1 MRTHQC
7 TEQRVGKVRFVRM
20 NLVRWPKRPEELI
33 HFSKSL
39 ISALTFSSKSSN
51 PTPQP
56 SEFRIETDRITKLIN
71 DHPFPDLPLQPFF
84 IQHIQPSLLSTALV
98 ENVLGRLFSGH
109 SNGLKAFEF
118 FKFSLNHSHCF
129 SPSSDSFEKALHIL
143 TRMRSFDMAWE
154 LMEEIRQKHP
164 SLLTLKSMSIFLSK
178 LAKFGSFEDTLEAFE
193 RMEREVFSGRR
204 FGVEEFNVLLRA
216 FCTQRQM
223 KEVRAVF
230 QKMYPRF
237 SPNTQTMNILLLG
250 FKESGDVTS
259 VELFYHEMVRRGFK
273 PNVVTYNIRIDAY
286 CKKGCFG
293 DGLRL
298 LEEMERVNCFPTIE
312 TITTLIHGAGIAR
325 NLSRARQLFE
335 EIPLRNLRPDIGVYN
350 ALIATFIRARDVES
364 AIGLMDEMEELGLKR
379 SDGLEGVCK
388 MYQRLVERNFVPK
401 MRTVVMLMKFFCE
414 NRRPDL
420 GLDLWGYL
428 VERGCCP
435 HGHALDLLVTGLCSH
450 GRGEEAY
457 ECSKQVLERGR
468 HLSEGGFHMLERFLV
483 QAEQMDKLRKLDH
496 MIKKLQTV
504 LPPSRG
510 HALGLL
516 DPTIVN

>member
-1 MRTHQC
+1 
-7 TEQRVGKVRFVRM
+7 M
-20 NLVRWPKRPEELI
+20 NLVRWPKRTKI
-33 HFSKSL
+33 FFQISKSL
-39 ISALTFSSKSSN
+39 TSAFKISSISTYPS
-51 PTPQP
+51 PPP
-56 SEFRIETDRITKLIN
+56 SEFETEIDRITKLIN
-71 DHPFPDLPLQPFF
+71 DHPFPDHPLQPLFR
-84 IQHIQPSLLSTALV
+84 QHIPPSLLSTTLV

-118 FKFSLNHSHCF
+118 FKFSLRHSQFF
-129 SPSSDSFEKALHIL
+129 SLSSDSFEKTLHIL
-143 TRMRSFDMAWE
+143 TRMRNFDKAWE
-154 LMEEIRQKHP
+154 LMEEIRRKNP
-164 SLLTLKSMSIFLSK
+164 SLLTLKSMSIFFSK

-193 RMEREVFSGRR
+193 RMEKERR

-223 KEVRAVF
+223 IEARAVF
-230 QKMYPRF
+230 RKMYPRY

-250 FKESGDVTS
+250 FKESGNITA

-298 LEEMERVNCFPTIE
+298 LEEMEKVNCLPTIE
-312 TITTLIHGAGIAR
+312 TITTLIHGAGIAG
-325 NLSRARQLFE
+325 NLSQARQLFE
-335 EIPLRNLRPDIGVYN
+335 EIPVRNLKPDIGAYN
-350 ALIATFIRARDVES
+350 ALMAAFIRARDVRS
-364 AIGLMDEMEELGLKR
+364 AMELMDGMEELNIGHDNVTYYTMFLGLKR

-388 MYQRLVERNFVPK
+388 LYHRMIERNFVPN
-401 MRTVVMLMKFFCE
+401 MRTVVVLMKFFCE

-420 GLDLWGYL
+420 GLELWGYL

-435 HGHALDLLVTGLCSH
+435 HGHALDLLVTALCCH

-457 ECSKQVLERGR
+457 ECCKQVLERGR
-468 HLSEGGFHMLERFLV
+468 HLTPRAFHIVERFLV
-483 QAEQMDKLRKLDH
+483 QAGQMDKLGKLDH
-496 MIKKLQTV
+496 MIKKLQIV

-516 DPTIVN
+516 NQPL